1 MIHIAGGIYR
11 EYCMHPSW
19 REVYGSGGRA
29 ASAIASI
36 GGKVTL
42 HGYTDPGIEAAIA
55 SRAALEGFQL
65 ASVAVKVGVD
75 FSYHHPLA
83 TPLIRGV
90 PASRSPA
97 IQVREEKVI
106 RFGIIE
112 GDAVVHAD
120 YAVYDPQN
128 PKAPELF
135 GANGSTAKRLAVVL
149 NFREAVLMTG
159 TSGPTPLGV
168 ALAVASSSNA
178 EVVVLKMGARGS
190 LVYEGG
196 SASIVPAYITERVW
210 KIGSGDNFVAHF
222 GYRWMTGHCSGH
234 DAARQASL
242 ATAYYCNHRAF
253 AKPNALTQFSP
264 PEMRT
269 SERFSSGWKPNVYL
283 AGPFF
288 TLGQLW
294 LIEQARNDLR
304 DGGLDVFSPYHDV
317 GHGSADDVVEQDLAG
332 IRNCDV
338 LIAIGDGLDAGTIYE
353 VGYAR
358 ALGKPVVFYAE
369 NESEEDRK
377 MMVGS
382 GCIEC
387 SDYTTAIYKTLWA
400 AAAL

>member
-1 MIHIAGGIYR
+1 
-11 EYCMHPSW
+11 
-19 REVYGSGGRA
+19 
-29 ASAIASI
+29 
-36 GGKVTL
+36 
-42 HGYTDPGIEAAIA
+42 
-55 SRAALEGFQL
+55 
-65 ASVAVKVGVD
+65 
-75 FSYHHPLA
+75 
-83 TPLIRGV
+83 
-90 PASRSPA
+90 
-97 IQVREEKVI
+97 
-106 RFGIIE
+106 
-112 GDAVVHAD
+112 
-120 YAVYDPQN
+120 
-128 PKAPELF
+128 
-135 GANGSTAKRLAVVL
+135 
-149 NFREAVLMTG
+149 MTG
-159 TSGPTPLGV
+159 TSGPTPLDV

-317 GHGSADDVVEQDLAG
+317 GHGSRLCKNSLEIPASEVRRWCHCSFSRKLAEKEN
-332 IRNCDV
+332 RKSP
-338 LIAIGDGLDAGTIYE
+338 LRLGLPPS
-353 VGYAR
+353 R
-358 ALGKPVVFYAE
+358 PQ
-369 NESEEDRK
+369 RP
-377 MMVGS
+377 
-382 GCIEC
+382 
-387 SDYTTAIYKTLWA
+387 
-400 AAAL
+400 